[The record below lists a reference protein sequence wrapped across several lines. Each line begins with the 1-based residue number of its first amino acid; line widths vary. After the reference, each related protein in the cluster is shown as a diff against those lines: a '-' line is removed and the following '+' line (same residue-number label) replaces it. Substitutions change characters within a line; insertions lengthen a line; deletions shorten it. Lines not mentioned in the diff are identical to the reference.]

1 MSLTPGSSLGA
12 YEIVAMIGA
21 GGMGEVYRARDTK
34 LGREVAIKVLP
45 ASLSQDPVARERLRR
60 EAVAAAGLDHPFI
73 CKVFEIGDTSGHLF
87 IVMEL
92 VVGETLYARLSS
104 GAVPLSE
111 ALAWALEI
119 AEALETAHARQI
131 VHRDLKPA
139 NVMVA
144 SQGHIKVM
152 DFGLAKDV
160 SFDDAGVTRTVAGG
174 LAGPLTDR
182 GARVGTPGYMAPE
195 QIVGDAIDG
204 RTDIFAL
211 GVLLCEAVA
220 GAHPFR
226 RATVA
231 ETASAILSEPP
242 VITGRP
248 SADVPSAVRQIL
260 QRMLAKSPAERYQL
274 MADVRRD
281 LMGVSSSTPSS
292 WSHLG
297 GGRWASSDRIGQ
309 ARRWPMVGR
318 EAERADLMA
327 KLDRA
332 IAGHGS
338 LVLLGGEPGIGKT
351 RLTEAVQDE
360 ARARG
365 CMSLVG
371 HAYEMEGSPPYV
383 PFVEMLE
390 YSARVVPPAAMK
402 HALGDA
408 APEVA
413 KLMPELRQM
422 FPDIPPALEV
432 PPEQQRRMLFNGYR
446 DFVERSCRMAPIVA
460 VLEDLH
466 WADDSTL
473 QLLLHLAPAMASWPI
488 LVIGTY
494 RDVEL
499 DVTRPFAKV
508 LETLVRQRLATRMAL
523 RRLPA
528 ESVSELLSVMSG
540 GLPVPS
546 SLGRIVFNET
556 EGNPFFVEE
565 VFQHLKE
572 EGRLFDAAGQWR
584 TDMRVE
590 TLDVPEGVRLVIGR
604 RLERLAE
611 QSRRVLTTAAVI
623 GRSFSLPLLESLEG
637 ADREDDV
644 LVAIEEAEKAHLV
657 AAQRAGRETRYLFA
671 HELIRQTLA
680 EALSMPRRQRLHG
693 RIAEAIERVYAS
705 SLDKHAS
712 AMAHHLYQAGA
723 AAEPEKTTKYL
734 IAASDEARAASA
746 PEDALRCLDQA
757 LSLWDDERGSR
768 VADLHDRRG
777 RVLRSLGRPV
787 EAIKTLQRAVEC
799 WDPIRDVEPLVQT
812 TVELALTHI
821 WQADPASG
829 AHMTTDVLGRL
840 KHASPLQRFPL
851 MQIGALNLA
860 GAGRAAE
867 ALVALDAADA
877 VRREACVPV
886 LDLVALA
893 TEPHVRWMTMD
904 LHRAVALSRE
914 AIAYFEAA
922 GLLWQAADISY
933 IETFSNYFLGRLPT
947 ETEFALVAA
956 RARRVGHTSAV
967 GVNEALRSYVALQHG
982 DLAAAERI
990 CREELEYNRAVQNRW
1005 GFFAISFAGVL
1016 SLLQGRVEQ
1025 GLRELAEAERAEP
1038 PTYWLNQCPR
1048 MRFWALAHVAPA
1060 EAEAMVPSL
1069 QIGPVDPSVPNP
1081 FGAWMNVAALVP
1093 GLALIGRRDEAAVF
1107 ARNAETLIEKG
1118 LVIATWTASS
1128 YSIAGIAA
1136 GCAREWDASEAHFR
1150 TALETAARLPLRLDE
1165 AYARVWYADMLSHRD
1180 RSGDRERARVLCGEA
1195 ESLAAKVGAVL
1206 IEQRARD
1213 VRNSL

>member
-1 MSLTPGSSLGA
+1 MSLTPGSTVGA
-12 YEIVAMIGA
+12 YEILAMIGA

-45 ASLSQDPVARERLRR
+45 ASLSRDPVARERLRR

-92 VVGETLYARLSS
+92 VVGETLHARLSS
-104 GAVPLSE
+104 GAIPLSE

-119 AEALETAHARQI
+119 TEALETAHARQI

-160 SFDDAGVTRTVAGG
+160 SLDAAGVTQSLTGDF
-174 LAGPLTDR
+174 AGPLTDR
-182 GARVGTPGYMAPE
+182 GTLVGTPGYMAPE
-195 QIVGDAIDG
+195 QIVGDTIDG

-211 GVLLCEAVA
+211 GVLLCEAV
-220 GAHPFR
+220 GGTHPFR
-226 RATVA
+226 RPTVA
-231 ETASAILSEPP
+231 ETASAILSEAPL
-242 VITGRP
+242 ITGRP
-248 SADVPSAVRQIL
+248 SADVPSGVRQIL

-281 LMGVSSSTPSS
+281 LLGVSSSIPSG
-292 WSHLG
+292 WAHLG

-327 KLDRA
+327 KLEMA
-332 IAGHGS
+332 IAGRGS

-383 PFVEMLE
+383 PFIEMLE
-390 YSARVVPPAAMK
+390 YSARVVPPAALK

-422 FPDIPPALEV
+422 FPDIPPALDV

-446 DFVERSCRMAPIVA
+446 DFVERSSRMAPIVSI
-460 VLEDLH
+460 LEDLH
-466 WADDSTL
+466 WADDATL

-499 DVTRPFAKV
+499 DVGRPFARV
-508 LETLVRQRLATRMAL
+508 LEALVRQRLATRMAL

-528 ESVSELLSVMSG
+528 EAVGELLSAMSG
-540 GLPVPS
+540 DRPAPPS
-546 SLGRIVFNET
+546 LARIVFSET

-572 EGRLFDAAGQWR
+572 EGRLFDAAGEWR

-590 TLDVPEGVRLVIGR
+590 TLEVPESVRLVIGR
-604 RLERLAE
+604 RLERLGE

-623 GRSFSLPLLESLEG
+623 GRSFSLPLLESLDG
-637 ADREDDV
+637 AGREDEV

-680 EALSMPRRQRLHG
+680 DALSMPRRQRLHG
-693 RIAEAIERVYAS
+693 RIATAIEHVYAA
-705 SLDKHAS
+705 SLDKHAP
-712 AMAHHLYQAGA
+712 AMAHHLYQAGTA
-723 AAEPEKTTKYL
+723 ADPEKTTKYL
-734 IAASDEARAASA
+734 VSASDEARAASA

-757 LSLWDDERGSR
+757 LSLWDDERDAR

-777 RVLRSLGRPV
+777 RVLRSLGRPD
-787 EAIKTLQRAVEC
+787 EAIKALQRAVEC
-799 WDPIRDVEPLVQT
+799 WDPVRDAHSLVQT
-812 TVELALTHI
+812 TVELALAHI
-821 WQADPASG
+821 WQGDPASG
-829 AHMTTDVLGRL
+829 AQITTDVLGRL
-840 KHASPLQRFPL
+840 KDASPVERFPL
-851 MQIGALNLA
+851 MQISALNLA

-867 ALVALDAADA
+867 ALAALDAADA
-877 VRREACVPV
+877 VRHEAQVPE

-893 TEPHVRWMTMD
+893 MEPHVRWMVAD
-904 LHRAVALSRE
+904 FHRAASISRD
-914 AIAYFEAA
+914 AIARFEAV
-922 GLLWQAADISY
+922 GLHWQAADVTY
-933 IETFSNYFLGRLPT
+933 VATYAPYFLGRLPT
-947 ETEFALVAA
+947 PAELDIAAA
-956 RARRVGHTSAV
+956 RAHRVGHTAAL
-967 GVNEALRSYVALQHG
+967 GINELLRSYVAMYHG
-982 DLAAAERI
+982 DLLGAERI
-990 CREELEYNRAVQNRW
+990 CRAAMEHSRAVQNRW
-1005 GFFAISFAGVL
+1005 GFFGALFAGML
-1016 SLLQGRVEQ
+1016 AMFQGRIEQ
-1025 GLRELAEAERAEP
+1025 CLRDIEEAERTEP
-1038 PTYWLNQCPR
+1038 PTYYLNQSQR
-1048 MRFWALAHVAPA
+1048 SRFWTLAHVAPA
-1060 EAEAMVPSL
+1060 EAEAMLPSL
-1069 QIGPVDPSVPNP
+1069 QLGQVDPDVPNP
-1081 FGAWMNVAALVP
+1081 FGAWMNVAMLVP
-1093 GLALIGRRDEAAVF
+1093 GLAAIGRRDEAASF
-1107 ARNAETLIEKG
+1107 ARNAEDLIEKG
-1118 LVIATWTASS
+1118 LVCATWTGTS
-1128 YSIAGIAA
+1128 YLVAGIAT
-1136 GCAREWDASEAHFR
+1136 GCAKEWDASEAHFR
-1150 TALETAARLPLRLDE
+1150 QSLETAARLPSRVEE
-1165 AYARVWYADMLSHRD
+1165 AYGRVWFADMLRRRD
-1180 RSGDRERARVLCGEA
+1180 RPGDGERARVLCGEA
-1195 ESLAAKVGAVL
+1195 ESLAAKLGAVL